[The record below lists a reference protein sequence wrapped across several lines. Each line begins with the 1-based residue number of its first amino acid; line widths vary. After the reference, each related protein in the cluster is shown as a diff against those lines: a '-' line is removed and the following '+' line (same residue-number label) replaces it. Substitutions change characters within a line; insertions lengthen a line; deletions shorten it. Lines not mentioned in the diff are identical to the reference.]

1 MSSNKRNPAAPCPST
16 PISDAQPHRAVPP
29 RRVPL
34 QPAPPHPPRP
44 TPTVGHTQAS
54 LCDRPCLPCPS
65 TCISWIRPAGGS
77 PFGEPLPRVAA
88 SPLWFPE
95 MSQQLFF
102 PLLPRGA
109 YPLYRRFR
117 RCCLARRPRLGVGFR
132 PTFAV
137 HVHVAEHRLRH
148 GVALRACIA
157 YTTLD
162 SIYIAGYTITLI

>member
-1 MSSNKRNPAAPCPST
+1 
-16 PISDAQPHRAVPP
+16 
-29 RRVPL
+29 
-34 QPAPPHPPRP
+34 
-44 TPTVGHTQAS
+44 
-54 LCDRPCLPCPS
+54 
-65 TCISWIRPAGGS
+65 
-77 PFGEPLPRVAA
+77 
-88 SPLWFPE
+88 

-137 HVHVAEHRLRH
+137 QVHVTEHRLRH